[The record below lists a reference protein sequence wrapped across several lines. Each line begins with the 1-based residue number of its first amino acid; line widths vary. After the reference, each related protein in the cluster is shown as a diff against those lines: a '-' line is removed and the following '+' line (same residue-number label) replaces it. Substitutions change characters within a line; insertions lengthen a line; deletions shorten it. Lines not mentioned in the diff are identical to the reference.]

1 VSEPGAEASSRI
13 TTPTREDAEVEF
25 NRIVAF
31 SDGVFA
37 IAITLLV
44 LTLEVPGGADD
55 LGQELRDRTDEFLA
69 YGLSF
74 AVLGKLWLSHHRF
87 YGSLGR
93 FDGTLL
99 ALNLLYLAFVALVPF
114 TSDLLGN
121 YSGES
126 VAVIAYALNLAA
138 VSLVFTI
145 SVRYASGHDLV
156 REWAQAHVKHFA
168 GWSDFFVAGVFL
180 ISIPVALVSP
190 TAATL
195 VWLGIFLVGRR
206 LADAMTG
213 DRRPAG
219 GRRG

>member
-1 VSEPGAEASSRI
+1 VGEPGTEASSRI

-44 LTLEVPGGADD
+44 LTLEVPAGVDD
-55 LGQELRDRTDEFLA
+55 LAQELRDRSDEFFA
-69 YGLSF
+69 YALSF

-87 YGSLGR
+87 FGSLGR

-99 ALNLLYLAFVALVPF
+99 TLNLVYLAFVALVPF

-121 YSGES
+121 YSGDR
-126 VAVIAYALNLAA
+126 VAVIAYAINLAA
-138 VSLVFTI
+138 LSAVFTL
-145 SVRYASGHDLV
+145 SVRYSLRHELIH
-156 REWAQAHVKHFA
+156 EWAKRHAEIFA
-168 GWSDFFVAGVFL
+168 GWTDFYVAGVFL

-195 VWLGIFLVGRR
+195 VWLAIFFVGRR
-206 LADAMTG
+206 IGDAMSG
-213 DRRPAG
+213 QRRSHADK
-219 GRRG
+219 RR

>member
-1 VSEPGAEASSRI
+1 VSEPGTEASSRI
-13 TTPTREDAEVEF
+13 TPTREDAEVEF

-44 LTLEVPGGADD
+44 LTLEVPAGVDD
-55 LGQELRDRTDEFLA
+55 LGQELRDRSDEFLA
-69 YGLSF
+69 YALSF

-87 YGSLGR
+87 FGSLGR

-126 VAVIAYALNLAA
+126 VAVVAYALNLAA

-145 SVRYASGHDLV
+145 SVRYSVRHDLI
-156 REWAQAHVKHFA
+156 REWARGHAELFA
-168 GWSDFFVAGVFL
+168 GWTDFFVAGVFL
-180 ISIPVALVSP
+180 VSIPVALVSP

-213 DRRPAG
+213 DRRQA
-219 GRRG
+219 RG

>member
-44 LTLEVPGGADD
+44 LTLEVPAGVDD

-69 YGLSF
+69 YALSF

-87 YGSLGR
+87 FGSLGR

-99 ALNLLYLAFVALVPF
+99 ALNLVYLAFVALVPF

-121 YSGES
+121 YSGER
-126 VAVIAYALNLAA
+126 VAVIAYAINLAA
-138 VSLVFTI
+138 LSAVFTL
-145 SVRYASGHDLV
+145 SVRYSVHHELIRDWERRHA
-156 REWAQAHVKHFA
+156 EHFA
-168 GWSDFFVAGVFL
+168 GWTDFFVAGVFL
-180 ISIPVALVSP
+180 VSIPVALVSP

-195 VWLGIFLVGRR
+195 VWLAIFAVGRR
-206 LADAMTG
+206 IGDAMSG
-213 DRRPAG
+213 KRRSPADRSR
-219 GRRG
+219 

>member
-1 VSEPGAEASSRI
+1 MSEPGAEASSRI
-13 TTPTREDAEVEF
+13 TPTREDAEVEF

-44 LTLEVPGGADD
+44 LTLEVPAGVDD
-55 LGQELRDRTDEFLA
+55 LGQELRDRSDEFLA
-69 YGLSF
+69 YALSF

-87 YGSLGR
+87 FGSLGR

-126 VAVIAYALNLAA
+126 VAVVAYALNLAA

-145 SVRYASGHDLV
+145 SVRYSVRHDLI
-156 REWAQAHVKHFA
+156 REWARGHAELFA
-168 GWSDFFVAGVFL
+168 GWTDFFVAGVFL
-180 ISIPVALVSP
+180 VSIPVALVSP

>member
-1 VSEPGAEASSRI
+1 
-13 TTPTREDAEVEF
+13 TPTREDAEVEF

-55 LGQELRDRTDEFLA
+55 LGQELRDRSDEFLA
-69 YGLSF
+69 YALSF

-87 YGSLGR
+87 FGSLGR

-121 YSGES
+121 YSGET

-145 SVRYASGHDLV
+145 SVRYASTHDLFHDWEKPHTQ
-156 REWAQAHVKHFA
+156 RYA

-195 VWLGIFLVGRR
+195 VWLAIFFVGRR
-206 LADAMTG
+206 LGDAMSG
-213 DRRPAG
+213 HRHSHRDRSR
-219 GRRG
+219 